1 MRMKQALSMA
11 SVALI
16 IGAASPSLAQASVT
30 GARGVEIEGPR
41 DRRGFYIGP
50 GLQLGGAFPGD
61 QVIAATSRVSLLL
74 GGGVTKAF
82 TLGVDLH
89 LDPLFT
95 DKAGLGFGGD
105 LEGTGFV
112 WKGFYLRLGLGAA
125 GVPVASGD
133 RSISVGVG
141 GRAGLGY
148 EFFLNQ
154 TVAMSVGADY
164 DLRMVSGGGAV
175 SAALVG
181 VRIIWY

>member
-1 MRMKQALSMA
+1 MPAFLGALNGTHLRAPWKSA
-11 SVALI
+11 W
-16 IGAASPSLAQASVT
+16 QRT
-30 GARGVEIEGPR
+30 
-41 DRRGFYIGP
+41 
-50 GLQLGGAFPGD
+50 GD
-61 QVIAATSRVSLLL
+61 QVEL
-74 GGGVTKAF
+74 
-82 TLGVDLH
+82 DLH